1 MNKETEYYL
10 QLAVAYGEAD
20 FSLDEATNR
29 YKEKFYMCTDSAAA
43 ATAMATGRKTE
54 AGTIS

>member
-1 MNKETEYYL
+1 MVKQIL
-10 QLAVAYGEAD
+10 
-20 FSLDEATNR
+20 SLDQATNR
-29 YKEKFYMCTDSAAA
+29 YKEKFYMCTDSDAA